1 MDSPDTNKHNRKQYF
16 SNLALAAAAGQVGCL
31 TLIIVVG
38 AVLIGLWL
46 DSTFDTKPVLTLIF
60 VIGSVPVSV
69 IAMFITARAAARRL
83 KMQQPKREDAGQQV
97 QEPIENNYQRNF
109 VIQNIS
115 LNKVLPVYF

>member
-1 MDSPDTNKHNRKQYF
+1 MDSPDASKKNRKQYF

-46 DSTFDTKPVLTLIF
+46 DNTFDTKPLLTLLF

-69 IAMFITARAAARRL
+69 IAMFIAARGAAKRL
-83 KMQQPKREDAGQQV
+83 KMQQPKGEDASQPV
-97 QEPIENNYQRNF
+97 REPVEND
-109 VIQNIS
+109 
-115 LNKVLPVYF
+115 